1 MTYRRAA
8 IPALAGGLLLA
19 AVLWWAGA
27 SAAALHLPGSSR
39 VLGID
44 TASELEHWLAPW
56 SYDPPGA
63 DGADSAVDGGGY
75 AVGAGDSGRYLSLYQ
90 TAIQIRFGA
99 VFAFFVLGAL
109 LLVRRLPPLRGRVWA
124 ALLAVWAWGLVA
136 GMLARAVSAPWL
148 IAGQGHGSYR
158 FLPQIASVI
167 ASGAQVLVVAALL
180 AAAVTVLLARVT
192 VKGAGPL
199 PQAVVPARAARL
211 AATVGTSLIA
221 VSLVV
226 LSYHPVAAAIQE
238 ASTASGL
245 LSDPGDLLRL
255 WLLLGAWAGPEGG
268 SIGDWLLNRV
278 PDVVLLAVVWGPC
291 AGCRGCSPESL
302 SRPWQWARSA
312 RPSWACW
319 RASCCRSSWRP
330 PTRARPGGSAP
341 ARRPRQRRTGR
352 PDLGPGGGSR
362 GCRDPAGGD
371 GPDGPDGGRLT
382 RSDSPL
388 PEPRNEGHVGVYG
401 QTGGL
406 HELSA
411 DDVGSS
417 PTTCASGRAT
427 SAREW
432 SVPGNRR
439 SDLPGPAG
447 DAGSQRG

>member
-278 PDVVLLAVVWGPC
+278 PDVVLLAVVWGALRRLPGLLTRVTVPAMAVGAIC
-291 AGCRGCSPESL
+291 ATVLGLLASQLLQVLMEAADSGA
-302 SRPWQWARSA
+302 PWGAPRLLA
-312 RPSWACW
+312 AL
-319 RASCCRSSWRP
+319 
-330 PTRARPGGSAP
+330 GSGVP
-341 ARRPRQRRTGR
+341 AALTWGLVAGVAAAATLRVVTDRTGR
-352 PDLGPGGGSR
+352 
-362 GCRDPAGGD
+362 
-371 GPDGPDGGRLT
+371 T
-382 RSDSPL
+382 
-388 PEPRNEGHVGVYG
+388 E
-401 QTGGL
+401 
-406 HELSA
+406 
-411 DDVGSS
+411 
-417 PTTCASGRAT
+417 
-427 SAREW
+427 
-432 SVPGNRR
+432 
-439 SDLPGPAG
+439 
-447 DAGSQRG
+447 DA